1 MAFKQVNE
9 RAAANGFFYYIVK
22 EFIVD
27 SDADFE
33 NLPNCDPTSA
43 ALNPH
48 NGKVFVVDA
57 SGNWVEFGAGG

>member
-1 MAFKQVNE
+1 MAFKQVDYHFT
-9 RAAANGFFYYIVK
+9 ANGFFVK

-33 NLPNCDPTSA
+33 NLPKCDPASE

-48 NGKVFVVDA
+48 NGKLYMVDA
-57 SGNWVEFGAGG
+57 SGNWVEFGAGANL